1 MPSTRI
7 ELLQSMPIFGA
18 ISDDALRFLLE
29 QTRLVSRRAGEFFFR
44 EGDAASCMYV
54 LETGRVT
61 VMKEWRGRQLM
72 RHDFGPGDCFG
83 EMALMD
89 LLPRSA
95 SVRAAEDCVA
105 IELGHEH
112 LYRLFKHDPEQ
123 FAMIQMNMG
132 REVSRRLRHTDEL
145 LFQAEMAARL

>member
-1 MPSTRI
+1 MPATRI

-18 ISDDALRFLLE
+18 IRDDTLLFLLE
-29 QTRLVSRRAGEFFFR
+29 QTRLVSTRAGEFFFH

-54 LETGRVT
+54 LESGRVT
-61 VMKEWRGRQLM
+61 VMKEWRGQQLV
-72 RHDFGPGDCFG
+72 RHHFGPGDCFG

-95 SVRAAEDCVA
+95 SVQAVEDCVA

-112 LYRLFKHDPEQ
+112 LYQLFKHNVEQ

-132 REVSRRLRHTDEL
+132 REVSRRLRTTDEL
-145 LFQAEMAARL
+145 LFQAEMRAQR